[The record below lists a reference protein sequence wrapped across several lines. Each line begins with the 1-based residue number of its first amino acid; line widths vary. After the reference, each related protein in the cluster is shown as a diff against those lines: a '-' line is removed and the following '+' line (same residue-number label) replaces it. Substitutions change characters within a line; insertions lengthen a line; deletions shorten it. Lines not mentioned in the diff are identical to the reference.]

1 MLYREADAKMQ
12 KREKKKR
19 NKIQRQGRKLYSRD
33 KVRSGPRLYSGGAVS
48 ITFPEDV
55 RLHVRIVGRD
65 ATPIGGKFKHT
76 TDLLLRL

>member
-1 MLYREADAKMQ
+1 MQ
-12 KREKKKR
+12 KREQ
-19 NKIQRQGRKLYSRD
+19 NSTTRKEVILTRD